1 MVVDIGVLTCDFLH
15 DNVRA
20 NDIMQWRFGMASM
33 KDVARMADVS
43 ISTVSRVI
51 SGTVPVDDDTRLRV
65 ERAIASTEYKPNL
78 IARGLRIKST
88 RLIGML
94 VPEITTTSFATLIEL
109 VEESVESHGYNLIL
123 GGTGGDPDR
132 EERFIQNLIR
142 RHVDGIII
150 SLVSDRSHLMRVI
163 DRAEIPF
170 VILDRPLDNCDL
182 PMAVMDNYSG
192 GNMAAEYLLSLGHR
206 SFACITGPRDISNT
220 RDRLNGF
227 QHSLDSAGI
236 TLDESSVVEGQ
247 FSYESGRYGVDTLA
261 EREVTFTALWA
272 QNDLMA
278 IGALN
283 RLREL
288 GISVPGDVSLMGLDD
303 VADSRMCVPSLTTIA
318 QPYREIAVAAV
329 NLLLNLSP
337 GEIIGNQKIYLPPT
351 LVVRDTTGL
360 VKR

>member
-1 MVVDIGVLTCDFLH
+1 
-15 DNVRA
+15 
-20 NDIMQWRFGMASM
+20 MQRRFGMASM

-65 ERAIASTEYKPNL
+65 ERAIASTEYQPNL

-94 VPEITTTSFATLIEL
+94 VPEVTTTNFATLIEL
-109 VEESVESHGYNLIL
+109 VEESVEGHGYNLIL

-132 EERFIQNLIR
+132 EERFIHNLIR

-150 SLVSDRSHLMRVI
+150 SLVSDRSHLMRI
-163 DRAEIPF
+163 IERAQIPF

-182 PMAVMDNYSG
+182 PMAVMDNYAG
-192 GNMAAEYLLSLGHR
+192 GKMAAEYLLSLGHR

-227 QHSLDSAGI
+227 RDSLDSVGVS
-236 TLDESSVVEGQ
+236 LDESSVVEGL
-247 FSYESGRYGVDTLA
+247 FSYESGRFGAETLVDRGGA
-261 EREVTFTALWA
+261 FTALWA

-303 VADSRMCVPSLTTIA
+303 VDDSRMCVPPLTTIA
-318 QPYREIAVAAV
+318 QPYRKIADAAV
-329 NLLLNLSP
+329 NLLLNLSR
-337 GEIIGNQKIYLPPT
+337 GGGIGNQNIILPPT
-351 LVVRDTTGL
+351 LVVRDTTGP
-360 VKR
+360 VMM